1 MKHVIGLPKTAN
13 TRYALID
20 YHNGSKI
27 LINFDDFKDESK
39 LKEQV
44 NFITWK
50 GNGDDFETLLLKA
63 KDLFQMSRKARKVFM
78 IFVNDRLNAD
88 LNVIRSSVRMLNSLG
103 VKVIV
108 VRIGDRVDSQEIS
121 ALMSS
126 TVVRSRTT
134 DSVARTGDLVGTVT
148 LKGRI
153 NFFNFLLESQE
164 MFLP

>member
-44 NFITWK
+44 NLISWK

-88 LNVIRSSVRMLNSLG
+88 LNVIRSSVRTLNSLG

-134 DSVARTGDLVGTVT
+134 DSVARTGDLVGTAT